1 MASVSVKRSLAGL
14 ISATGPSRF
23 YSNELNKKYIAPY
36 CFILYIFLIQRLDV
50 LFKFLWFLNEA
61 NAVVKIRFKSFN
73 DGFNITNLEQST
85 RTTAVTIFLNNQI
98 IKGK

>member
-1 MASVSVKRSLAGL
+1 MASVSVKRSLTGH

-23 YSNELNKKYIAPY
+23 CSNELNKKYIAPY
-36 CFILYIFLIQRLDV
+36 RFILYIFLIQRLDV

-61 NAVVKIRFKSFN
+61 DAVVKIRFKSFN

-85 RTTAVTIFLNNQI
+85 RTTAVIIFLNNQI

>member
-23 YSNELNKKYIAPY
+23 YSNELNKKYIASY

-61 NAVVKIRFKSFN
+61 DAVVKIRFKSFN

-85 RTTAVTIFLNNQI
+85 RTTVVIIFLNNQI